1 MLETKR
7 TNSSP
12 SSNGIM
18 KQTMIFQSE
27 TSSMK
32 IILTG
37 DSMVNG
43 ISEKGLG
50 VNQKVKIVN
59 FPGDKIKRF

>member
-18 KQTMIFQSE
+18 KQTMIFQTE

-59 FPGDKIKRF
+59 FPGDKMKRF

>member
-18 KQTMIFQSE
+18 KQTMVFQTG

-59 FPGDKIKRF
+59 FPGDKMKRF